1 MRPVFDPE
9 RAAIRRIADAAL
21 ARLPLMRRRA
31 FRRLFLNGAGEIK
44 AEAIPVLADLR
55 RFCKGTVSTF
65 DPDPRVHAMLEGR
78 REVFWRIIGFLNVDE
93 AEVLKLVEAYE
104 TESDDA

>member
-9 RAAIRRIADAAL
+9 RAALRRLADAAL
-21 ARLPLMRRRA
+21 ARLPLMRRRNYRA
-31 FRRLFLNGAGEIK
+31 AFLNGHGEIR
-44 AEAIPVLADLR
+44 AEMVPVLADLR
-55 RFCKGTVSTF
+55 RFCKGTISTF

-93 AEVLKLVEAYE
+93 AEVLKLVETHE

>member
-9 RAAIRRIADAAL
+9 RAAIRRAADRML
-21 ARLPLMRRRA
+21 ARTPLMRRRA
-31 FRRLFLNGAGEIK
+31 YRRLFLNGEGKIK
-44 AEAIPVLADLR
+44 SDAVPVLAELR
-55 RFCKGTVSTF
+55 RFCCATGSNF
-65 DPDPRVHAMLEGR
+65 DPDPYVHAMREGR
-78 REVFWRIIGFLNVDE
+78 REVFWRIMTWLSVDE

>member
-1 MRPVFDPE
+1 V

-31 FRRLFLNGAGEIK
+31 FRAAFLNGQGELRS
-44 AEAIPVLADLR
+44 EMIPVLADLR
-55 RFCKGTVSTF
+55 RFCKATVSTF